1 MEYLKLNWTHPPS
14 EWQLDVHEVHV
25 WAASLRVDAER
36 ADEFAHTL
44 SPDETARAKRFVFD
58 RDRKRFTAGRGL
70 LREMLAHYLHREPEQ
85 IRFQYSM
92 RGKPSLAGHAENENF
107 HFNLAHS
114 EDVAVFAF
122 SRACPV
128 GVDVERMR
136 RMHDAESIAE
146 RFFSARETT
155 LLKSLPEAEKQTGF
169 FNLWTRKEA
178 WLKATGEG
186 IAKLLAQVEVTLRPG
201 EHAQLISILGDTR
214 AAKRW
219 TLHDFEPADGFKA
232 ALAVPSLD
240 LKVLCWSWP
249 VEKLAVHLP

>member
-1 MEYLKLNWTHPPS
+1 MELLKLNWPQPPA
-14 EWQLDVHEVHV
+14 EWQLDAHEAHV
-25 WAASLRVDAER
+25 WAASLRVDEER

-58 RDRKRFTAGRGL
+58 RDRKRFIAGRGL
-70 LREMLAHYLHREPEQ
+70 LREMLGHYLHREPGQ
-85 IRFQYSM
+85 IRFQYSP
-92 RGKPSLAGHAENENF
+92 RGKPSLAGHAENEHF

-114 EDVAVFAF
+114 DDVAVFTF
-122 SRACPV
+122 SRTCPV

-146 RFFSARETT
+146 RFFSARETN

-186 IAKLLAQVEVTLRPG
+186 IAKLLAQVEVSLEPDER
-201 EHAQLISILGDTR
+201 AQLISILGDTR
-214 AAKRW
+214 AAKKW
-219 TLHDFEPADGFKA
+219 TLHDLEPATGFKG
-232 ALAVPSLD
+232 ALALPSLD
-240 LKVLCWSWP
+240 LKIQCWSWP
-249 VEKLAVHLP
+249 AEKLAVH